1 MTSLDT
7 TPRSGADTFARYGMI
22 ASAIIAPL
30 ALGLALLLAPGSI
43 TTEGAAYV
51 NGFLAEA
58 GSYPASAWLSALSAI
73 TIIPGALAVARVAR
87 AGRPALGLVAM
98 ILAFVMIVPVGGNSD
113 DVLYAGVQAGVDPA
127 TLSKI
132 YTAYGESLPTSV
144 FGMSFFL
151 GLLGFLLLGVAA
163 LLGRTAPT
171 WAAITLIV
179 APVLVPVPWFAGLS
193 DLAAG
198 GAWVLMAVGMGG
210 VALGLLNQR

>member
-7 TPRSGADTFARYGMI
+7 TPRSGADTFARYAML
-22 ASAIIAPL
+22 ASAVIAPL
-30 ALGLALLLAPGSI
+30 TLGLALLLAPGDI
-43 TTEGAAYV
+43 TAEGAAYV
-51 NGFLAEA
+51 GGFIAEA
-58 GSYPASAWLSALSAI
+58 DSYPASAWLSALSAI

-87 AGRPALGLVAM
+87 AARPALGLVAM

-127 TLSKI
+127 TLTKI
-132 YTAYGESLPTSV
+132 YTVYGESLPTSI

-163 LLGRTAPT
+163 LLGRTAPR

-179 APVLVPVPWFAGLS
+179 APVLVPVPWFAGLG

-198 GAWVLMAVGMGG
+198 GAWLLMAIGMGG
-210 VALGLLNQR
+210 VALGLLNDR